1 MNDKIRFFKTNK
13 MKAYDSV
20 DIDLSSIISRSKDLR
35 VADTHGG
42 YLVNKVKLKD
52 GSIGY
57 VWSKNQKFDESK
69 QFNLMNIV
77 KKVMRENTKS

>member
-35 VADTHGG
+35 VADTYGG
-42 YLVNKVKLKD
+42 YLVNKVKLA
-52 GSIGY
+52 
-57 VWSKNQKFDESK
+57 
-69 QFNLMNIV
+69 
-77 KKVMRENTKS
+77 

>member
-35 VADTHGG
+35 VADTYEDILLIRLSLRMVQLDMFG
-42 YLVNKVKLKD
+42 LKIKNSMNPNKLR
-52 GSIGY
+52 
-57 VWSKNQKFDESK
+57 
-69 QFNLMNIV
+69 
-77 KKVMRENTKS
+77 KV